1 MHNSAVDLLALG
13 LGVAVAA
20 ATASVL
26 LWADRGRDMRR
37 VWTAGAVLALVF
49 ALLGVIDLLRAT
61 PRETPAATAVVGAL
75 LPVLAAI
82 GVTRVSRRVRPW
94 WRWLLIFL
102 TAFVLLFGSLL
113 LAVTLISRLSG

>member
-1 MHNSAVDLLALG
+1 MQNSAVDFLALG
-13 LGVAVAA
+13 LGIAVAA
-20 ATASVL
+20 AIASVL

-37 VWTAGAVLALVF
+37 VWIAGAVLAFFF

-61 PRETPAATAVVGAL
+61 PRETHAATAVVGAL

-113 LAVTLISRLSG
+113 LAVTMIPRLPG